1 MYRHTYNHESWTAVA
16 ESASSRS
23 IAGHRNL
30 SSVRALLDFAGHLG
44 EVEGDWRDG
53 DWAMVLYSW
62 GEELG
67 TSEDAAEM
75 AVWDEIRAAWYFYYG
90 YVDPKAKKEVEA
102 ERAEVAERRRMELAD
117 LFLLGGISVRI

>member
-30 SSVRALLDFAGHLG
+30 SSVRALLDFAGHLD
-44 EVEGDWRDG
+44 EVEGDWRDR
-53 DWAMVLYSW
+53 DWDMVLYSW

-67 TSEDAAEM
+67 MSEDAAEM
-75 AVWDEIRAAWYFYYG
+75 AVWDEIRAA
-90 YVDPKAKKEVEA
+90 
-102 ERAEVAERRRMELAD
+102 
-117 LFLLGGISVRI
+117 